1 MKNVYMHQM
10 IQEVN
15 NDKRT
20 SEEIYQAI
28 INRLKIIAQDKKLTN
43 QEAHAAA
50 RNLIGFCQEII
61 NYKARKQRNKKIIS

>member
-1 MKNVYMHQM
+1 MKNAYIQQM

-43 QEAHAAA
+43 QEAHAAD

-61 NYKARKQRNKKIIS
+61 NYKAKKQRDKKIIS